1 MKVDLHDNLK
11 LSMNLFLFFCARFKM
26 CMQYIFY
33 NIDRCVI
40 SLHAKPSLVVFRSE
54 IWVIAIA
61 VVVFQFSSDILLSLF
76 DTYELI
82 MNEEF

>member
-1 MKVDLHDNLK
+1 MKLDLHDNLK
-11 LSMNLFLFFCARFKM
+11 LSMNLFLFFCAQLKM

-40 SLHAKPSLVVFRSE
+40 SLHPKPSLVVFRSE
-54 IWVIAIA
+54 VWATAIA
-61 VVVFQFSSDILLSLF
+61 VVTIRFSRDILLSLL
-76 DTYELI
+76 DSYELI